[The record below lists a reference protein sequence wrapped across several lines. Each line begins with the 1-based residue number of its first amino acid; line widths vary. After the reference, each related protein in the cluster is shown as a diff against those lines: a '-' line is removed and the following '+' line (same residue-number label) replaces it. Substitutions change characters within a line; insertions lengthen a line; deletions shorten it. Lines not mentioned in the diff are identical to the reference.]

1 MLNCG
6 GALDLSALECVRID
20 AVLFYGQGGME
31 GGSALADILTGQVSP
46 SGRLTDTWA
55 VRYEDYPSANTFSY
69 RNGNLENEE
78 YCEGIYVGYRWFDK
92 KNIRPRFPF
101 GFGLSYTTFAYND
114 IKVKNTQ
121 VRVTVT
127 NTGACAGKEVL
138 LLFVQ
143 KPAGKLDH
151 EVRTLAAFAKTKCL
165 SPGESETLTLS
176 FSWQQIASFDEER
189 SAFILEDGP
198 YALFLGETFCGSVT
212 VEKKN
217 PAAGPPDCG
226 AKGICAVR

>member
-1 MLNCG
+1 M
-6 GALDLSALECVRID
+6 SATAGLIRKISVR
-20 AVLFYGQGGME
+20 V
-31 GGSALADILTGQVSP
+31 
-46 SGRLTDTWA
+46 
-55 VRYEDYPSANTFSY
+55 
-69 RNGNLENEE
+69 
-78 YCEGIYVGYRWFDK
+78 
-92 KNIRPRFPF
+92 FPF

-165 SPGESETLTLS
+165 SP
-176 FSWQQIASFDEER
+176 
-189 SAFILEDGP
+189 
-198 YALFLGETFCGSVT
+198 
-212 VEKKN
+212 
-217 PAAGPPDCG
+217 
-226 AKGICAVR
+226 AKAKR

>member
-1 MLNCG
+1 M
-6 GALDLSALECVRID
+6 
-20 AVLFYGQGGME
+20 
-31 GGSALADILTGQVSP
+31 
-46 SGRLTDTWA
+46 
-55 VRYEDYPSANTFSY
+55 
-69 RNGNLENEE
+69 
-78 YCEGIYVGYRWFDK
+78 
-92 KNIRPRFPF
+92 
-101 GFGLSYTTFAYND
+101 
-114 IKVKNTQ
+114 
-121 VRVTVT
+121 RVTVT

-226 AKGICAVR
+226 AKEYAPYGEAFSEKVQALLQK